1 MLGRNLEFN
10 GSPPVEI
17 VVCGGASLIALGTEI
32 ETADDLPK
40 DAGFHIVAFV
50 IRHRTG
56 TGLTINR
63 RVVDH
68 PVRAFPTIFPNLKLR
83 ILLAQDLE
91 HLVRFLGLRQVRVR
105 VVRISGCGRFSHSA
119 W

>member
-1 MLGRNLEFN
+1 MNWRR
-10 GSPPVEI
+10 EI
-17 VVCGGASLIALGTEI
+17 AQTGGGYASVLARWLPKNITGQI
-32 ETADDLPK
+32 ETADDLPQ
-40 DAGFHIVAFV
+40 DAGLHIVAFV
-50 IRHRTG
+50 IGHWTG

-68 PVRAFPTIFPNLKLR
+68 PVRAFSSICPNLKLR
-83 ILLAQDLE
+83 ILLAQDPE
-91 HLVRFLGLRQVRVR
+91 HLVRFLGFRQVQVR